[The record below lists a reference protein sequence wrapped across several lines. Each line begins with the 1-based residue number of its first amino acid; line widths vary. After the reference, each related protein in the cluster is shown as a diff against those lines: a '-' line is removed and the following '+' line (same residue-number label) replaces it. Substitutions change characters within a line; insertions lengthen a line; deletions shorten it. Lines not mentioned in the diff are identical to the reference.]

1 MTTNDQENTKTQRL
15 VLKLH
20 LKQKEVNSL
29 ILLVGMQIGA
39 ATMKNSMEV
48 PQTTKNSVA
57 VWSRNLNPGHV
68 LRQNYNSKRYM
79 HPYVHSSTIH
89 NSQDMEKT

>member
-1 MTTNDQENTKTQRL
+1 MVAHQVFLQESISFSLLSQLHSCFNFLFYFPFPSTPMTTKDQENTKTQRL

-57 VWSRNLNPGHV
+57 
-68 LRQNYNSKRYM
+68 
-79 HPYVHSSTIH
+79 I
-89 NSQDMEKT
+89 

>member
-1 MTTNDQENTKTQRL
+1 MVAHQVFLQESISFSLLSQLHSCFNFLFYFPFPSTPMTTNDQENTKTQRL

-57 VWSRNLNPGHV
+57 
-68 LRQNYNSKRYM
+68 
-79 HPYVHSSTIH
+79 I
-89 NSQDMEKT
+89 